1 MTTTVKT
8 AIITAGLLLATN
20 AFAGAPEGHEMFDE
34 AKCMECH
41 NSEDFS
47 NSKKVKNFKTLE
59 ARVDACQ
66 RNTDAG
72 WFDEDTND
80 VATYLNKEYYHLKK

>member
-1 MTTTVKT
+1 MMKFVKISLMTAVLLSATT
-8 AIITAGLLLATN
+8 
-20 AFAGAPEGHEMFDE
+20 AFGGVEEGKEMFDE

-41 NSEDFS
+41 NSEDFKS
-47 NSKKVKNFKTLE
+47 SKKVKGFHELE

-72 WFDEDTND
+72 WFDEDTHD
-80 VATYLNKEYYHLKK
+80 VANYLDKKYYHLKK